1 MSGIIWFSKTRSCRK
16 TNRLENAIT
25 VARKNKKYVQHIG
38 FKKRVPDTPYVS
50 GYKLLPEAEC
60 SNCHNIVNMQ
70 KPMCPYCGY
79 TMVNQR
85 EKHLSD

>member
-1 MSGIIWFSKTRSCRK
+1 MVLKDSFLSQDES
-16 TNRLENAIT
+16 L
-25 VARKNKKYVQHIG
+25 KKCYNHSMEKQEVRTAYWIQ
-38 FKKRVPDTPYVS
+38 KRVTDTSYVS

-70 KPMCPYCGY
+70 KPMCPYCRY
-79 TMVNQR
+79 TMVEQR